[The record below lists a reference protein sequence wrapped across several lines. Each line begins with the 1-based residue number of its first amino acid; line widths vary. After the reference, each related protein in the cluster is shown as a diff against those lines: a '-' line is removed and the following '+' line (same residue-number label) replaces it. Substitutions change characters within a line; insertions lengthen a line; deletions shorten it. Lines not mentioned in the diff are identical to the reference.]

1 MKLGSGRVSGRA
13 LILAAMIAGL
23 SDAGLFLTPAFAQ
36 TLPPNLPNIPQVSPL
51 EHIQPVTP
59 PRLNA
64 GLPDFTP
71 LNAAGAM
78 PNIAI
83 FVHSVAIVGATAFP
97 AARLLQLAPGLAGQ
111 TVPLARLEADRL
123 AMVNLYRGQGFVLTT
138 VSLEINA
145 NGDVRFIITEGRIVA
160 VKLSADIGP
169 VGTLILNF
177 LNHVTEERPIR
188 EATLERWLLL
198 CDQIPGVSVHAVLQ
212 SDSTDPGALTL
223 VAEVAK
229 QTVAALATTD
239 NRSLSDTGPSEV
251 LGVVDINSV
260 TALGDQTEL
269 SMFHASGGT
278 DNFGQAA
285 ESFFIGNNGLRVRLY
300 AGYGE
305 ANPGGVLREVAYHS
319 STTVFGAQLSYP
331 VLLRR
336 NESLTASL
344 RFDGAENA
352 IDTAGLRASYDSLR
366 VARGTVEEAWQDN
379 WLGDSRDALS
389 LVNLLISQGLP
400 ILGSSRNNRDS
411 PPAGRADEQFDFY
424 KLFAA
429 ASRTQN
435 LLEPLPN
442 TTIALRLEAGGQFT
456 TDVLPS
462 AEQFCLGGA
471 RYTRGFYACQEVGDS
486 AAYATAELQLNTG
499 YSFDLFAQEIDLG
512 AQLYGFYDWGETFS
526 NLKTDLNHRLASAG
540 AGARFALTRNLEADV
555 EFDERL
561 TTQLEPP
568 DTGALPLAKTAVYF
582 GVTARY

>member
-1 MKLGSGRVSGRA
+1 M
-13 LILAAMIAGL
+13 AAFSACLTYAGL
-23 SDAGLFLTPAFAQ
+23 LLTPAAAQ
-36 TLPPNLPNIPQVSPL
+36 TLPADLPNVPQVSPL
-51 EHIQPVTP
+51 EHIQPIP
-59 PRLNA
+59 EPRLNA
-64 GLPDFTP
+64 GLPDFAP
-71 LNAAGAM
+71 LNAAGAL
-78 PNIAI
+78 PSIAV
-83 FVHSVAIVGATAFP
+83 FVHSVTIVGTTAFP
-97 AARLLQLAPGLAGQ
+97 AADLSRLAPGLAGQ
-111 TVPLARLEADRL
+111 TVPLSQLEADRL
-123 AMVNLYRGQGFVLTT
+123 AMVDLYRGRGFVLTT

-169 VGTLILNF
+169 VGTLVLKF

-229 QTVAALATTD
+229 QTIAALATSD
-239 NRSLSDTGPSEV
+239 NRSLADTGPSEV
-251 LGVVDINSV
+251 LGLVDINSLS
-260 TALGDQTEL
+260 ALGEQTEL
-269 SMFHASGGT
+269 SMFHTSGGT

-285 ESFFIGNNGLRVRLY
+285 TSFFLGGRGLRVRLY
-300 AGYGE
+300 AGFGE
-305 ANPGGVLREVAYHS
+305 ANPGGVLRQVSYHS
-319 STTVFGAQLSYP
+319 STTVFGVQLVYP

-336 NESLTASL
+336 NESLSASL

-352 IDTAGLRASYDSLR
+352 IDTAGARASYDSLR
-366 VARGTVEEAWQDN
+366 VARGTAEEAWQDN
-379 WLGDSRDALS
+379 WLGNSRDALS
-389 LVNLLISQGLP
+389 LVNFLISQGLP
-400 ILGSSRNNRDS
+400 ILGASRNSRTS
-411 PPAGRADEQFDFY
+411 PPAGRADERFDFY
-424 KLFAA
+424 KIFAS
-429 ASRTQN
+429 ASRTQT

-442 TTIALRLEAGGQFT
+442 TSIALRLEAGGQFT
-456 TDVLPS
+456 SDVLPS

-471 RYTRGFYACQEVGDS
+471 RYTRGYYACQEVGDS

-512 AQLYGFYDWGETFS
+512 AQFYGFYDWGETFS
-526 NLKTDLNHRLASAG
+526 NLNTDLNHRLASVG

-561 TTQLEPP
+561 TRQLLPP
-568 DTGALPLAKTAVYF
+568 NTGARPLAKSSIYF